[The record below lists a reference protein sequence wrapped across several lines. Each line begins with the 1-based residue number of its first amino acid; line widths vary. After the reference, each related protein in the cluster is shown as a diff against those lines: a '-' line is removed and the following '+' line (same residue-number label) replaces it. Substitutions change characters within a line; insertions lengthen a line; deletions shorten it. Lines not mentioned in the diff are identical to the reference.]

1 MRLPALK
8 HLLESV
14 RALGQSRK
22 ITVLGSASLLA
33 SFPELGE
40 QDLLEY
46 TYDGDLLLEPI
57 NKQIAGYLAEAVGQG
72 SLFRAEHGYHAD
84 ILHPTIV
91 ESLPPGW
98 ESRLVAMKGFENVY
112 ALDPH
117 DLAAVKVVVGREKD
131 MALVRGLLG
140 LGKISADQLRER
152 LHAMPLGEKE
162 MFRAGRNLHDLTA
175 R

>member
-1 MRLPALK
+1 MRLPALN
-8 HLLESV
+8 HLVESV
-14 RALGQSRK
+14 RSLGQSRK
-22 ITVLGSASLLA
+22 VIVLGSASLLA

-40 QDLLEY
+40 MELLES

-57 NKQIAGYLAEAVGQG
+57 NKEIAGYLVEAVGQG

-98 ESRLVAMKGFENVY
+98 DERLVAMEGFENVF
-112 ALDPH
+112 ALDPY
-117 DLAAVKVVVGREKD
+117 DLAVVKVVVGREKD
-131 MALVRGLLG
+131 LTLVRGLLG
-140 LGKISADQLRER
+140 LGKITADKLRER

-162 MFRAGRNLHDLTA
+162 MFRAGRNLSNLLE